1 MQRITIEV
9 KDSYTENVLEMLH
22 SIKGIM
28 IEKIRYDDTSFQKE
42 GIDLDFIKLQ
52 TDPMARTWENEEDEA
67 WNEL

>member
-28 IEKIRYDDTSFQKE
+28 IEKIRYDDTSFLRSRRVPPRNSLRKFT
-42 GIDLDFIKLQ
+42 L
-52 TDPMARTWENEEDEA
+52 
-67 WNEL
+67 ELK